1 MPKDKHQSL
10 LEAGNIA
17 FTGHSQALSN
27 HPKWQVCNID
37 AISQKSRE
45 GFDFLQADKHK
56 VILQVD
62 NINLGGHGNVCS
74 YMYLCI

>member
-45 GFDFLQADKHK
+45 GFDFLQADKH
-56 VILQVD
+56 
-62 NINLGGHGNVCS
+62 
-74 YMYLCI
+74 